1 MFTGE
6 DGRKY
11 TAVFKYKKID
21 DPSYRQIVSALERLW
36 LLTIPLYIIVVAVFV
51 LKLNRKVKVPLT
63 SLSRTITQYQQGRS
77 PAMSTE
83 GQMSSWR

>member
-1 MFTGE
+1 MTDSVSKKYGYQKHVFTGE

-51 LKLNRKVKVPLT
+51 LKLNRKDVYKRQV
-63 SLSRTITQYQQGRS
+63 
-77 PAMSTE
+77 
-83 GQMSSWR
+83 